1 MKKVLSILLFV
12 FYLQITFAQTWCAPG
27 AKWTYGYS
35 DAGGYTGYVEVVFSG
50 DTIINSINCKRLLKT
65 KYVKSYFSS
74 TIEVYNLGSEITYEQ
89 DSIVYIRVNNNNYFD
104 TLYNFKALIGD
115 QWTMIRRPSQCDSTS
130 NITVIDT
137 GTISI
142 NSIPLKFIV
151 VNLHFDSNFPNIDY
165 QDTIIEK
172 IGIIGSYFLPA
183 DFCSAALDG
192 NEGGRFRCYSD
203 NNFNTYKPYYTNP
216 CDYIFVGINEI
227 ENEESITI
235 YPNPAS
241 SFITI
246 NSDNIFGKLKSVELY
261 NSFGQLMLVSKQTNI
276 DIKELPIGLYFIK
289 VRNNEG
295 QTEVTKFLKE

>member
-1 MKKVLSILLFV
+1 MKKGSAILLFI
-12 FYLQITFAQTWCAPG
+12 FSLQTVFAQTWCAPG

-74 TIEVYNLGSEITYEQ
+74 TIEMYNLGSEITYEQ

-104 TLYNFKALIGD
+104 TLYNFKASIGD
-115 QWTMIRRPSQCDSTS
+115 HWTMIRRPSQCDSTS

-142 NSIPLKFIV
+142 NSSPLKFIV

-192 NEGGRFRCYSD
+192 HEGGGFRCYND
-203 NNFNTYKPYYTNP
+203 DNFNIYKPHYTKE
-216 CDYIFVGINEI
+216 CDFITEINEI
-227 ENEESITI
+227 EKEESINI

-241 SFITI
+241 DLITI
-246 NSDNIFGKLKSVELY
+246 TANNLFGKIKSIEWY
-261 NSFGQLMLVSKQTNI
+261 NSFGQLILVTKQTNPI
-276 DIKELPIGLYFIK
+276 DIKELPNGLYFLK

-295 QTEVTKFLKE
+295 RTGITKFLKE